1 MGGVSQILFTHEGK
15 GEKENGTLTPSHYL
29 GLSRACCWYG
39 TTSNSIPTYLR
50 WPPATWVREPPLRPR
65 GPATDGRRQEVGGRR
80 FRPRMFLAAF
90 HPTQPS
96 PESQRVVD
104 EATVDQRHA
113 VHLRPHD
120 ATAYSE
126 LGQLTLTLTL
136 TLALTPFRTL
146 PL

>member
-1 MGGVSQILFTHEGK
+1 
-15 GEKENGTLTPSHYL
+15 
-29 GLSRACCWYG
+29 
-39 TTSNSIPTYLR
+39 
-50 WPPATWVREPPLRPR
+50 
-65 GPATDGRRQEVGGRR
+65 
-80 FRPRMFLAAF
+80 MFLAAF